1 MAEFPASPIPA
12 AEFFERFLPRAFA
25 EAELPEELRRAEL
38 CLGVRLEGRGGG
50 EWLVRLR
57 DGELRVE
64 PGTRDGASVSVVQSV
79 ADWRGAL
86 WEGRGGEVGRQAA
99 ALFRPGA
106 RVPSR
111 VGDLVAP
118 AVAAFAQAEGLDG
131 LVQVRVQD
139 GGDADWALG
148 LKLGPGAVPRAPT
161 TTVSLRADDVDA
173 MLRGELG
180 PLEAFLGGRIQVQ
193 GDVALL
199 MQLQA
204 LQMQAALARP
214 GPGDRERG

>member
-1 MAEFPASPIPA
+1 MAEFPAAPIPA

-25 EAELPEELRRAEL
+25 EAELPESLRGIDA
-38 CLGVRLEGRGGG
+38 CFGVCLEGKGGG
-50 EWLVRLR
+50 EWLVQLR
-57 DGELRVE
+57 GGKLRVE
-64 PGTRDGASVSVVQSV
+64 PGTREGAAVSVVQSV

-106 RVPSR
+106 AAASR
-111 VGDLVAP
+111 AGELVAP
-118 AVAAFAQAEGLDG
+118 AVAALAQAEGLSG
-131 LVQVRVQD
+131 LVRVCVED
-139 GGDADWALG
+139 GDAGPWSLG
-148 LKLGPGAVPRAPT
+148 LQLGPGAVPPEPT

-180 PLEAFLGGRIQVQ
+180 PLEAFMGGRIQVQ

-204 LQMQAALARP
+204 IQMQAALSRP
-214 GPGDRERG
+214 PSSDRG